1 MSATTEAKEPSAAS
15 DELIAALEHVLS
27 KSPQN
32 RRTIA
37 RLERQP
43 SSYQSSS
50 PLEELTL
57 VFDDGQQLDLIFKN
71 VSPASFFPQARRA
84 KPDFLDDPQRE
95 IEVYRTIL
103 AHASLGTPHYYGSV
117 VDSQNDR
124 FWLFLERVA
133 GRELYQVG
141 DASIWG
147 EAARW
152 LAHFHHQFSS
162 SEALPPHTARRLVRF
177 DEPYYRQWF
186 ERAAEFAG
194 NAEGAR
200 YESVWLLAAHAPALV
215 DELLDFPLGLIHGE
229 FYASNIMVADSRSDW
244 RICPLDW
251 ERAAIGPA
259 LIDLAALVA
268 GRWSEDVRFQMAA
281 AYHAEQLRL
290 DGATLP
296 MDQLLR
302 RLDLCRLHLAVQ
314 WLGWAPDWTPPS
326 DHQHDW
332 LAEAMQ
338 LAQRLG
344 YER

>member
-1 MSATTEAKEPSAAS
+1 MNATSEAREPSAAS

-71 VSPASFFPQARRA
+71 VSPAAFFPHARRA

-103 AHASLGTPHYYGSV
+103 AHASLGTPHFFGSV
-117 VDSQNDR
+117 VDTENDR

-141 DASIWG
+141 DAGVWQD
-147 EAARW
+147 AARW

-162 SEALPPHTARRLVRF
+162 SEALPPHTVRRLVRL

-194 NAEGAR
+194 SEKGIRN
-200 YESVWLLAAHAPALV
+200 ESVCRLAAHAPALV
-215 DELLDFPLGLIHGE
+215 EQLLELPVGLIHGE
-229 FYASNIMVADSRSDW
+229 FYASQIATCAFVRSTGSGRPSGPGSSIWPPWLPDVGPKMPDIKW
-244 RICPLDW
+244 PLPT
-251 ERAAIGPA
+251 RPSSFGSPA
-259 LIDLAALVA
+259 L
-268 GRWSEDVRFQMAA
+268 
-281 AYHAEQLRL
+281 
-290 DGATLP
+290 P
-296 MDQLLR
+296 
-302 RLDLCRLHLAVQ
+302 CQ
-314 WLGWAPDWTPPS
+314 WINSCDT
-326 DHQHDW
+326 
-332 LAEAMQ
+332 
-338 LAQRLG
+338 
-344 YER
+344 